1 MANQHF
7 QAQPI
12 RDLIC
17 ADFADP
23 DTNSFQAY
31 FFNFNTSDMD
41 RMFND
46 RTFFDDL
53 AGISN
58 AGSLVIPDGGKPKN
72 LVQGLTEQ
80 IARVTEI
87 RTIYLGL
94 PKDSGKI
101 AAELM
106 KQAIDTATDAQARG
120 DVAMMISSFNELKEF
135 QL

>member
-12 RDLIC
+12 WDIIC

-31 FFNFNTSDMD
+31 FSNFNPSDMD
-41 RMFND
+41 LTFNNC
-46 RTFFDDL
+46 TFFEDL

-58 AGSLVIPDGGKPKN
+58 TGSLVIPDGGKPKN
-72 LVQGLTEQ
+72 LVQGIAEQ
-80 IARVTEI
+80 ISRVTEI
-87 RTIYLGL
+87 RAAYIAL
-94 PKDSGKI
+94 PNNAGAF
-101 AAELM
+101 AAALM
-106 KQAIDTATDAQARG
+106 QEAIDNAIQAQSSG
-120 DVAMMISSFNELKEF
+120 DIMMMIACFNELKEF